1 MAITCD
7 FRAYKDRNRVERMFK
22 LKQFQ
27 RIATRPDTTRHDT
40 TRQLTHSRVS
50 WFSLLPSCGCQLMPT
65 EYQLHAN
72 QPATFYIV
80 TFCKPLATPCQ

>member
-7 FRAYKDRNRVERMFK
+7 FRACKDRNRVERMFK

-27 RIATRPDTTRHDT
+27 RIATRHDT

-80 TFCKPLATPCQ
+80 MVCPLKSGPP